1 MSILFPSRRELCLE
15 ATAQYSI
22 LPLLLVYLCLS
33 ERGNPFNHLVVGL
46 NKLFSLDP
54 LWSAAPNRDFS
65 SDDAAVWPIIGLRF
79 GEFDPVGHKLS
90 TVRPPPLMTSEQQTR
105 FHYYRGLL
113 LCYHA
118 SLDLCLHLSLHF
130 LSLTA
135 ERAYVIFGDNVV
147 CVIGTHIK

>member
-1 MSILFPSRRELCLE
+1 MSILFPSRRELSLE
-15 ATAQYSI
+15 ATAQYGI

-33 ERGNPFNHLVVGL
+33 ER
-46 NKLFSLDP
+46 
-54 LWSAAPNRDFS
+54 AAPNRDFS
-65 SDDAAVWPIIGLRF
+65 SDDDAVWPIIGLRF

>member
-1 MSILFPSRRELCLE
+1 
-15 ATAQYSI
+15 
-22 LPLLLVYLCLS
+22 
-33 ERGNPFNHLVVGL
+33 
-46 NKLFSLDP
+46 
-54 LWSAAPNRDFS
+54 
-65 SDDAAVWPIIGLRF
+65 
-79 GEFDPVGHKLS
+79 
-90 TVRPPPLMTSEQQTR
+90 MTSEQQTR